1 MERTQEE
8 KRQDTRSEIMVEKI
22 NEELIK
28 DEGLPEEEEIIKEDK
43 LVVKSD
49 KNTAKKKVLVEL
61 EVDTSMKD
69 LGPNP
74 FAWVIHLARA
84 VDAWRIFPRIFITT
98 YIYLLYKVVVWYMEL
113 PNPTMEQSGLVSIVV
128 GAGAAWFG
136 LYTGSR
142 AKSSK

>member
-61 EVDTSMKD
+61 EVDTSIKD

-142 AKSSK
+142 AKSK

>member
-28 DEGLPEEEEIIKEDK
+28 DEGLPEEEIIKEDK

-61 EVDTSMKD
+61 EVDTSIKD

-142 AKSSK
+142 AKSK